1 MNNIKLLQY
10 CIKHPEKFLDYNYM
24 FVKEDRCLNF
34 YKKRTVEIKEL
45 LITIKNIK
53 NKQKSQATL
62 DQIFIELQGKLKKY
76 ANYSEFGAFIN
87 ACDSTMNENISDM
100 NLLEKVTYLYLEKRE
115 LIKTLRSFLIF
126 PLEEKLKVKV

>member
-1 MNNIKLLQY
+1 
-10 CIKHPEKFLDYNYM
+10 M

-115 LIKTLRSFLIF
+115 LIKTL
-126 PLEEKLKVKV
+126 